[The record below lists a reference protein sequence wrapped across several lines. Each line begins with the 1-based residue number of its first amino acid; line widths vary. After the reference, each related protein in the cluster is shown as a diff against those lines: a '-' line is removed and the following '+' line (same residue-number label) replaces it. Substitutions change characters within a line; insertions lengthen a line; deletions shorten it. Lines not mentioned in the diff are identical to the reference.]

1 LRVLE
6 VSEHYFPHVGG
17 ISEHV
22 YCLSRELIRKG
33 HEVEVLTSR
42 IPGKVP
48 EDVPSVRIGRGVSLP
63 INKSF
68 SRITLGVGI
77 WSRINH
83 LLRRKRYDVIHI
95 HGSLAPMLPMAAL
108 HYSRND
114 KKRTVA
120 VGTFHAGHD
129 PSSLYRIFKQPL
141 HRQFFRYYDGLI
153 AVSPVA
159 KDTMSCFF
167 PGDYRII
174 PNGVDTEVFS
184 PGHSALADRLPSSSL
199 KLLFLGRFE
208 PKKGLRY
215 LLSAMSVIK
224 RRVPDVRLV
233 IVGGGPLKRYYRQF
247 ISPEVE
253 DSIYFAGEV
262 IGAERAEYYRW
273 CDLSIT
279 PSIGAESFGI
289 TLLEAMGCAKPVVA
303 TYIPAFRYVMSEKEG
318 IFVKPRDH
326 ADLARGVLD
335 LARRR
340 TDWKRVGKA
349 GRRKALGYSWKRI
362 AGMVEDY
369 YQEVRIRRGIV
380 KKDSQVPIVR
390 SFVRGDRR
398 SKGQKEHIDVHH
410 T

>member
-1 LRVLE
+1 MRVLE

-22 YCLSRELIRKG
+22 YCLSRELLRRG

-48 EDVPSVRIGRGVSLP
+48 EDVPVVRIGRGVSLP

-68 SRITLGVGI
+68 SRITVGI
-77 WSRINH
+77 GIWARING
-83 LLRRKRYDVIHI
+83 LLRARRYDVVHV
-95 HGSLAPMLPMAAL
+95 HGSLAPVLPMAVL

-114 KKRTVA
+114 KARTIA

-129 PSSLYRIFKQPL
+129 PSSLYRVFKQPL
-141 HRQFFRYYDGLI
+141 RRQFFRYYDGLI

-159 KDTMSCFF
+159 EDTMTCFF
-167 PGDYRII
+167 PGSYRII
-174 PNGVDTEVFS
+174 PNGVDTKVFS
-184 PGHSALADRLPSSSL
+184 PGRSALADRLPQSSL
-199 KLLFLGRFE
+199 KLLFMGRFE
-208 PKKGLRY
+208 PKKGLRH
-215 LLSAMSVIK
+215 LLGAMPLIK
-224 RRVPDVRLV
+224 RKIPDVKLV
-233 IVGGGPLKRYYRQF
+233 VVGSGQMRPYYNRF
-247 ISPEVE
+247 IAPEVK

-262 IGAERAEYYRW
+262 TGARRADYYRW

-289 TLLEAMGCAKPVVA
+289 TLIEAMGCAKPVVA
-303 TYIPAFRYVMSEKEG
+303 TYIPAFRYVMGEKEG
-318 IFVKPRDH
+318 IFVKPCDH
-326 ADLARGVLD
+326 ANLARGILE

-340 TDWKRVGKA
+340 KDWKAIGKA

-380 KKDSQVPIVR
+380 ENRQSGSDSAIFCP
-390 SFVRGDRR
+390 RGPKVQGT
-398 SKGQKEHIDVHH
+398 KGA
-410 T
+410 